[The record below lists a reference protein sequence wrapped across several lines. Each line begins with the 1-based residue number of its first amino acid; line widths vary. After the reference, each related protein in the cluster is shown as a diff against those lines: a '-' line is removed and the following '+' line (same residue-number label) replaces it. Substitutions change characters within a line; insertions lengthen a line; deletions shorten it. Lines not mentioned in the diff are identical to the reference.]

1 MVLMSKKKEVDE
13 FPFITKWGNDLMD
26 KQGQFINMVVDRE
39 DVERNLKL
47 AEEGKPQK
55 KVMLELPVKL
65 HIDLKTLSASRNMY
79 MRELIIKALQGYVIR
94 SQKSKPNKEHTIR
107 SQKSKPK

>member
-39 DVERNLKL
+39 ESINKILK
-47 AEEGKPQK
+47 K
-55 KVMLELPVKL
+55 
-65 HIDLKTLSASRNMY
+65 
-79 MRELIIKALQGYVIR
+79 IIGDEK
-94 SQKSKPNKEHTIR
+94 
-107 SQKSKPK
+107 